1 MPSTYSPLL
10 RLELMAV
17 GEKTNTWGT
26 ITNTNLG
33 TLLEKGIA
41 GAVTV
46 DMTSSNVTLTA
57 LSGSDDQA
65 RCAILLLTG
74 SPGVSRNIVA
84 PSTSKAYIVYNGSN
98 GAAVIKGAATTG
110 VSLGIGEY
118 AFIAWNGS
126 DFVRIGVSPVSPAFT
141 GTPTAPT
148 AAVDTNSTQVATTS
162 YVVNQGYAKLGGAGT
177 SGTWPISITGD
188 ANTLDGID
196 STGFFR
202 NNYVGSV
209 AIANVDAD
217 RASGWY
223 ELDHGGYTDL
233 LFDATF
239 TTSTVRRVQMIFTYG
254 DLMYI
259 RAARDSSTQWDGA
272 AWNANQVLA
281 TNVLHPVN
289 GVGASGTWPISITG
303 SAANATSGAYT
314 PTVTAGSGITG
325 TPTATNAQWTR
336 IGNVVTVFGRFEAT
350 LTSPNVAAG
359 NLYLSL
365 PVASNL
371 GSTTDLNGTGSVYV
385 LATISGSI
393 LITGD
398 VASDRAF
405 VTFTLNGAGALTH
418 GYSFSYTVI

>member
-239 TTSTVRRVQMIFTYG
+239 TTSSVRRVQMIFTYG

-272 AWNANQVLA
+272 AWNSNQVLA
-281 TNVLHPVN
+281 TNVLNPVN
-289 GVGASGTWPISITG
+289 GVGASGTWPIFI
-303 SAANATSGAYT
+303 SGNTTNSSYN
-314 PTVTAGSGITG
+314 GYG
-325 TPTATNAQWTR
+325 TRTISTNAAGG
-336 IGNVVTVFGRFEAT
+336 I
-350 LTSPNVAAG
+350 PAAG
-359 NLYLSL
+359 DIWYQ
-365 PVASNL
+365 
-371 GSTTDLNGTGSVYV
+371 
-385 LATISGSI
+385 
-393 LITGD
+393 
-398 VASDRAF
+398 
-405 VTFTLNGAGALTH
+405 
-418 GYSFSYTVI
+418 YTA